1 MNDLFNIDVRELLFQ
16 IERLIGK
23 LPCAIGSTDVSCHAK
38 IGRRVYRYFL
48 FLLTLK
54 MLFVLASSHILLV
67 SRYPFLITCV
77 YYDPKR

>member
-1 MNDLFNIDVRELLFQ
+1 MNDLFNIDVRELLF
-16 IERLIGK
+16 

-54 MLFVLASSHILLV
+54 MLFVLASSHVLLV